1 MPETIKAAELSL
13 VGIFNDNYRFEIP
26 DYQRPYS
33 WTTEQT
39 GELLDDILYTVGK
52 SSDVSDVSPYFLGSI
67 VIIKNDG
74 SPEADVVDGQQ
85 RLTTLTILFCVLRE
99 LSADSHLRITRDR
112 YVRETSDPDAGIE
125 GNFRLSV
132 RWRDRKFFQGNIQEK
147 GNLFDFFKQ
156 SHEDSPDSQKR
167 MFENANYLW
176 KELSKLDEERR
187 NTLARFLVQR
197 CYLVVV
203 STTDQDSAYRIF
215 SVLNDRGL
223 DLSPTDILKA
233 QIIGG
238 MDASAQTDYTET
250 WEDIEDEL
258 GRDDFRS
265 LFAHIRMIYMKD
277 KARGAL
283 NKEFQEGVLKGMNGR
298 AFIEG
303 VLTPYAN
310 AYEKVALLEPQS
322 GDSFDDVRRNLEHLG
337 RLDNIDWIP
346 PAMEFF
352 KCNPNNADDT
362 LRFVRDLERLAHG
375 LFIRRTDINRRIRR
389 YADVLRAIERG
400 DELFEDGPLQLSDD
414 EKSEIL
420 RILEGP
426 IYSLPRVPRPLMLR
440 LDILRAGAGAAYNH
454 KIISVEHVLPQ
465 HPQESS
471 QWFEWFPDED
481 ERRQWT
487 HKLANL
493 VLLSHRKNSQA
504 NNREFKRKKDTYFRR
519 DGKRTPF
526 VLTNEV
532 IDESEWTPD
541 VLKRR
546 QKSLVD
552 ALKKEWR
559 LD

>member
-1 MPETIKAAELSL
+1 MPETIKASELPM
-13 VGIFNDNYRFEIP
+13 VGIFDNNYRFEIP

-33 WTTEQT
+33 WTTEET
-39 GELLDDILYTVGK
+39 GELLDDLLYAVGQ
-52 SSDVSDVSPYFLGSI
+52 SNDLSDASPYFLGSV
-67 VIIKNDG
+67 VIIKNDA
-74 SPEADVVDGQQ
+74 SPKAEIVDGQQ
-85 RLTTLTILFCVLRE
+85 RITTLTIMLCALRE
-99 LSADSHLRITRDR
+99 FAGENSSEIDGFIQTPDKPLSGIKGHFRLT
-112 YVRETSDPDAGIE
+112 VREQDKS
-125 GNFRLSV
+125 
-132 RWRDRKFFQGNIQEK
+132 FFEDNIQK
-147 GNLFDFFKQ
+147 VGKL
-156 SHEDSPDSQKR
+156 HEFLRNPPEPLEDMTDSKKR
-167 MFENANYLW
+167 MFENANHLW
-176 KELSKLDEERR
+176 KEISKLDRAKR
-187 NTLARFLVQR
+187 DALTGFIIQR
-197 CYLVVV
+197 CYLVIV

-238 MDASAQTDYTET
+238 LDANVRRDYTKA

-283 NKEFQEGVLKGMNGR
+283 NKEFQEGVLKGMDGR
-298 AFIEG
+298 VFIDE

-310 AYEKVALLEPQS
+310 SYEKVAIEPQS
-322 GDSFDDVRRNLEHLG
+322 RDRLNEVDRYLKYLG

-352 KCNPNNADDT
+352 KRNPNNTDDT
-362 LRFVRDLERLAHG
+362 SRFVRDLERLAYG
-375 LFIRRTDINRRIRR
+375 LFIQRADINRRIRR
-389 YADVLRAIERG
+389 YADVLRVIECG
-400 DELFEDGPLQLSDD
+400 EELFEMGPLQLLDD

-440 LDILRAGAGAAYNH
+440 LDSLLAGAGAIYQH
-454 KIISVEHVLPQ
+454 KIISIEHVLPQ
-465 HPQESS
+465 HPQECSE
-471 QWFEWFPDED
+471 WTKWFPDE
-481 ERRQWT
+481 EVRKQWT

-493 VLLSHRKNSQA
+493 VLLSRRKNSQA
-504 NNREFKRKKDTYFRR
+504 NNRKFGEKKDTYFKIKN
-519 DGKRTPF
+519 DVTSF
-526 VLTNEV
+526 AITTQVVNESV
-532 IDESEWTPD
+532 WTPK
-541 VLKRR
+541 VLERR
-546 QKSLVD
+546 QKSLID

>member
-1 MPETIKAAELSL
+1 
-13 VGIFNDNYRFEIP
+13 
-26 DYQRPYS
+26 
-33 WTTEQT
+33 
-39 GELLDDILYTVGK
+39 
-52 SSDVSDVSPYFLGSI
+52 
-67 VIIKNDG
+67 
-74 SPEADVVDGQQ
+74 
-85 RLTTLTILFCVLRE
+85 
-99 LSADSHLRITRDR
+99 
-112 YVRETSDPDAGIE
+112 
-125 GNFRLSV
+125 
-132 RWRDRKFFQGNIQEK
+132 
-147 GNLFDFFKQ
+147 
-156 SHEDSPDSQKR
+156 
-167 MFENANYLW
+167 
-176 KELSKLDEERR
+176 
-187 NTLARFLVQR
+187 
-197 CYLVVV
+197 
-203 STTDQDSAYRIF
+203 
-215 SVLNDRGL
+215 
-223 DLSPTDILKA
+223 
-233 QIIGG
+233 
-238 MDASAQTDYTET
+238 
-250 WEDIEDEL
+250 
-258 GRDDFRS
+258 
-265 LFAHIRMIYMKD
+265 
-277 KARGAL
+277 
-283 NKEFQEGVLKGMNGR
+283 
-298 AFIEG
+298 
-303 VLTPYAN
+303 
-310 AYEKVALLEPQS
+310 
-322 GDSFDDVRRNLEHLG
+322 
-337 RLDNIDWIP
+337 
-346 PAMEFF
+346 MEFF
-352 KCNPNNADDT
+352 KRNPNNADDT
-362 LRFVRDLERLAHG
+362 LRFVRDLERLAYG

-504 NNREFKRKKDTYFRR
+504 NNRECKRKKDTYFRR